1 MRENIIYALLAT
13 LGTWLF
19 TAFGAAVVIFFKKPD
34 KRLLNVLLGFASGVM
49 IAASFWSLLGPAV
62 DISKTSGILPPYFT
76 VTAGFATGAFFIWLT
91 DKTVNALKKLNKR
104 HISSKD
110 STANRIL
117 MLILSITMHTIPEGL
132 AVGVAFGA
140 LSDSNYSPE
149 NLMAAISVAIG
160 IAIQNFPE
168 GAAVSLP
175 LMGEGV
181 RRRKSFF
188 IGQATGIVEP
198 VAGVLGASLVV
209 FTSRILPFAL
219 SFAAGAMIFVT
230 AHELIP
236 ECQKDRLNSSY
247 TATFGIVCG
256 FAVMTLLDIMLG

>member
-1 MRENIIYALLAT
+1 MRENVIYALSAT

-19 TAFGAAVVIFFKKPD
+19 TAFGAAVVIFLKKPD
-34 KRLLNVLLGFASGVM
+34 KRIFRILLGFASGVM

-62 DISKTSGILPPYFT
+62 DISKSSGRLPPYIT
-76 VTAGFATGAFFIWLT
+76 VTAGFVAGAVFIRLT
-91 DKTVNALKKLNKR
+91 DKTVGALKKR
-104 HISSKD
+104 KD
-110 STANRIL
+110 RDVSVKDNAFNRIL
-117 MLILSITMHTIPEGL
+117 MLILSITMHNIPEGL
-132 AVGVAFGA
+132 AVGIAFGA
-140 LSDSNYSPE
+140 LNGTNNSPE
-149 NLMAAISVAIG
+149 SLMAAIGVAIG

-168 GAAVSLP
+168 GAAVALP

-181 RRRKSFF
+181 SRKKSFL
-188 IGQATGIVEP
+188 IGQATGLVEP
-198 VAGVLGASLVV
+198 IAGVLGAALVV

-236 ECQKDRLNSSY
+236 ECQKDRLNSPY